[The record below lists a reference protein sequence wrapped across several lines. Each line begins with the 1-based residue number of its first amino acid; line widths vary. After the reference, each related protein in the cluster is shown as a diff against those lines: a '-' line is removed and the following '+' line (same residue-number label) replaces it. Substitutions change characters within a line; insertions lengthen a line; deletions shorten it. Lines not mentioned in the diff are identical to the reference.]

1 MSARGALAAQMGR
14 SRRRDDAAG
23 TGQGVAVGVAAEVE
37 RRSRAVAVGRQLP
50 VGEGH
55 RGRAVGVDPPGTS
68 AGTRADRAD
77 VVECGRGLALH
88 AVGDHRRAVL
98 GRRRTVVDG
107 ARIHQIQAV

>member
-37 RRSRAVAVGRQLP
+37 RRSRAVGQQLP

-77 VVECGRGLALH
+77 VVECGWGLALH

-98 GRRRTVVDG
+98 GRRRRTVDG